1 MKKLIICCAN
11 AALFAAFTMPAIAA
25 GGAPQAQGNKPN
37 GAQPPKA
44 HSSITHGV
52 VTVEGNRIS
61 YEAKTGILILK
72 NKEGKPIASMSY
84 IAYFKSG
91 IRDEQNRPIT
101 FFYNG
106 GPGSSTVW
114 LHMLAFGPKRVIVGS
129 GTLTPPAPY
138 QLVNNDYSLLD
149 ATDEVF
155 VDAPGTG
162 FGRVI
167 TKNEGGAGKPSDVYG
182 IDPDAHAF
190 VQFITQ
196 FLTRNNR
203 WNSPKFLYGESYGTT
218 RSAVLANLLER
229 DAAVGLNGVILQ
241 SAILNFNINLDFPE
255 IDPGINIG
263 YALGLPSYTA
273 TAWYHHR
280 LPNQPKELMSVLSQA
295 EQFAMGP
302 YLTAL
307 DQGDQLD
314 TAVKQQIADKLHEY
328 TGLPTAYLLKADLRV
343 RGGQFRH
350 ELLGDDEVTGRLD
363 SRYSGPAMD
372 PLGESATYDPLNSA
386 IGAPTVA
393 EFNSYVRNTLD
404 FGKDMKYKPEINVFR
419 DWSWKH
425 MQPGV
430 PFQLPF
436 TPNVM
441 PDLASAMKFNPDLKI
456 LLLGGYFDLG
466 TAFYSAEYEM
476 HQLTIPA
483 SLQKNI
489 GYDFFPSGHMIY
501 LNPKVL
507 KPLHDRVAK
516 FIESNYKA
524 Q

>member
-1 MKKLIICCAN
+1 MKKHSILG
-11 AALFAAFTMPAIAA
+11 AAAVLLAAIAVPA
-25 GGAPQAQGNKPN
+25 LAAAGSPKGHGGGASGVK
-37 GAQPPKA
+37 PPKA
-44 HSSITHGV
+44 RSSITHGV
-52 VTVEGNRIS
+52 VTVEGHRIG
-61 YEAKTGILILK
+61 YEAKTGILLLK
-72 NKEGKPIASMSY
+72 NREGKPIASMSY
-84 IAYFKSG
+84 VAYFESG
-91 IRDEQNRPIT
+91 VRDEQNRPIT

-106 GPGSSTVW
+106 GPGSSTIW
-114 LHMLAFGPKRVIVGS
+114 LHMLAFGPKRVVVGS

-138 QLVNNDYSLLD
+138 KLVNNDYSLLD

-167 TKNEGGAGKPSDVYG
+167 GKNDGGAGKPSDVYG

-218 RSAVLANLLER
+218 RSAVLVNLLER
-229 DAAVGLNGVILQ
+229 DADVGINGVVLQ
-241 SAILNFNINLDFPE
+241 SAILNFNINLDFPQ

-273 TAWYHHR
+273 TAWYHHK
-280 LPNQPKELMSVLSQA
+280 LPNQPPALQPLLSQV

-307 DQGDQLD
+307 NLGNQLD
-314 TAVKQQIADKLHEY
+314 SATKQQIAEKLHAY

-343 RGGQFRH
+343 RGGQFRQQ
-350 ELLGDDEVTGRLD
+350 LLGDDEVTGRLD

-372 PLGESATYDPLNSA
+372 PLAESATYDPLNSA
-386 IGAPTVA
+386 IAAPTVA
-393 EFNSYVRNTLD
+393 EFNGYVRNTLD
-404 FGKDMKYKPEINVFR
+404 FGKHMTYKPGINVFMQ
-419 DWSWKH
+419 WSWKH
-425 MQPGV
+425 KQPGAR
-430 PFQLPF
+430 FQLPF

-483 SLQKNI
+483 TLQKNI
-489 GYDFFPSGHMIY
+489 SYDFFPSGHMIY

-516 FIESNYKA
+516 FIESNYEA

>member
-1 MKKLIICCAN
+1 MKKHSILG
-11 AALFAAFTMPAIAA
+11 AAAVLLAAIAVPA
-25 GGAPQAQGNKPN
+25 LAAAGSPKGHGGGASGVK
-37 GAQPPKA
+37 PPKA
-44 HSSITHGV
+44 RSSITHGV
-52 VTVEGNRIS
+52 VTVEGHRIG
-61 YEAKTGILILK
+61 YEAKTGILLLK
-72 NKEGKPIASMSY
+72 NREGKPIASMSY
-84 IAYFKSG
+84 VAYFESG
-91 IRDEQNRPIT
+91 VRDEQNRPIT

-106 GPGSSTVW
+106 GPGSSTIW
-114 LHMLAFGPKRVIVGS
+114 LHMLAFGPKRVVVGS

-138 QLVNNDYSLLD
+138 KLVNNDYSLLD

-167 TKNEGGAGKPSDVYG
+167 GKSDGGAGKPSDVYG

-218 RSAVLANLLER
+218 RSAVLVNLLER
-229 DAAVGLNGVILQ
+229 DADVGINGVVLQ
-241 SAILNFNINLDFPE
+241 SAILNFNINLDFPQ

-273 TAWYHHR
+273 TAWYHHK
-280 LPNQPKELMSVLSQA
+280 LPNQPPALQPLLSQV

-307 DQGDQLD
+307 NLGNQLD
-314 TAVKQQIADKLHEY
+314 SATKQQIAEKLHAY

-343 RGGQFRH
+343 RGGQFRQQ
-350 ELLGDDEVTGRLD
+350 LLGDDEVTGRLD

-372 PLGESATYDPLNSA
+372 PLAESATYDPLNSA
-386 IGAPTVA
+386 IAAPTVA
-393 EFNSYVRNTLD
+393 EFNGYVRNTLD
-404 FGKDMKYKPEINVFR
+404 FGKHMTYKPGINVFMQ
-419 DWSWKH
+419 WSWKH
-425 MQPGV
+425 KQPGAR
-430 PFQLPF
+430 FQLPF

-483 SLQKNI
+483 TLQKNI
-489 GYDFFPSGHMIY
+489 SYDFFPSGHMIY

-516 FIESNYKA
+516 FIESNYEA

>member
-1 MKKLIICCAN
+1 MKTFSIRGAILL
-11 AALFAAFTMPAIAA
+11 LFAAFAVPALAA
-25 GGAPQAQGNKPN
+25 GAAPQSHGSKTN
-37 GAQPPKA
+37 GVQPPKA

-52 VTVEGNRIS
+52 VTVEGHRIP
-61 YEAKTGILILK
+61 YEAKAGVLILK

-84 IAYFKSG
+84 FAYFKSG
-91 IRDEQNRPIT
+91 VHDEQNRPIT

-138 QLVNNDYSLLD
+138 KLVNNDYCLLD

-167 TKNEGGAGKPSDVYG
+167 GKSDGGAGKPSDVYG

-190 VQFITQ
+190 VRFITQ

-229 DAAVGLNGVILQ
+229 HAAVGLNGVVLQ
-241 SAILNFNINLDFPE
+241 SSILNFNINLDFPE

-273 TAWYHHR
+273 TAWYHHK
-280 LPNQPKELMSVLSQA
+280 LPNQPKELKPLLSQV

-307 DQGDQLD
+307 NEGDQVD
-314 TAVKQQIADKLHEY
+314 PAVKQQIAAKLHEY
-328 TGLPTAYLLKADLRV
+328 TGLPTAYILKANLRV

-350 ELLGDDEVTGRLD
+350 ELLGDDDVTGRLD

-372 PLGESATYDPLNSA
+372 PLGESASYDPLDSA
-386 IGAPTVA
+386 IDAPTVA
-393 EFNSYVRNTLD
+393 EFNNYVRNTLH
-404 FGKDMKYKPEINVFR
+404 FGKHMKYKPEIRVFR
-419 DWSWKH
+419 SWSWKH
-425 MQPGV
+425 AQPGV

-483 SLQKNI
+483 KLQKNI
-489 GYDFFPSGHMIY
+489 SYDFFPSGHMIY

-516 FIESNYKA
+516 FIESNYTA